1 MSSFEPQV
9 LQGLEVEQSCCSQP
23 VGTLMWTWG
32 HRRRSTCGHFDV
44 DLGPPAEVGT
54 QLHSTPLG
62 SWHSRALGLCSFER
76 MKHSP

>member
-32 HRRRSTCGHFDV
+32 HRRRSALSC
-44 DLGPPAEVGT
+44 
-54 QLHSTPLG
+54 TPLPWAAG
-62 SWHSRALGLCSFER
+62 THGPSGCVHLKG
-76 MKHSP
+76 